1 MIPVM
6 LSVADSSS
14 GVSVPS
20 SVELAFMVIASSTIE
35 RMAPAAGMSVG
46 TVLMP
51 VTVGLACAA
60 ATAFFSAFSRR
71 FTSARIDSSWF
82 CSATRLRRV
91 SKRLFNGEGVGTGG
105 GGGRVGM
112 SVESRNI
119 REIVNFVLYLLIIF
133 IFVYDVRPATY

>member
-35 RMAPAAGMSVG
+35 RMDPAAGMSVG

-105 GGGRVGM
+105 GGRVGM
-112 SVESRNI
+112 SVESRNR